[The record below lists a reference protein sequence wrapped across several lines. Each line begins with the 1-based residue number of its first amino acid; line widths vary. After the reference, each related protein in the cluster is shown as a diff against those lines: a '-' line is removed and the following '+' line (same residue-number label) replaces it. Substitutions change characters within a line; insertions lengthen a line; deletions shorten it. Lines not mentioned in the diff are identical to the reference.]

1 MFCQVYFLTM
11 PGLVRPVGVG
21 SRAGRLPGT
30 RAGANRPGRLP
41 GRRNMAILSKCSR
54 SGIQRETGQSF
65 FLAGFIKPTLR
76 KQRTGIFSQLSGN
89 VPLKKK
95 APARLA
101 AARDSKQRKS
111 PENAFFHD
119 KFAASSSASA
129 RVFFSKCLITPS
141 QEQFFVRCFRCTRKI
156 KV

>member
-1 MFCQVYFLTM
+1 MFCQVYLLRI
-11 PGLVRPVGVG
+11 PGLGRPVGRLQREQTQAG
-21 SRAGRLPGT
+21 RWARAGVRARPGQA
-30 RAGANRPGRLP
+30 AGAGRPA

-129 RVFFSKCLITPS
+129 RVFS
-141 QEQFFVRCFRCTRKI
+141 QNAP
-156 KV
+156 